1 MKFIRA
7 ERLALGLCV
16 VCLGLL
22 SAGLQAADAA
32 RASAPDSAH
41 VNGRLAM
48 PSGGPRSWLVRLDGA
63 SLLDELRQDA
73 PGGAPP
79 LSGPRAPA
87 PRAVAELETRSQAIA
102 ARQAPLRSAVID
114 LGGSVVDGYQVAYN
128 GLLVHA
134 TAEQAA
140 AIAGLAGVAAVA
152 PAPILRL
159 DLADVVK
166 TIEADKVADKL
177 HLDGE
182 GVTVAV
188 IDTGVDYTHAAFGG
202 KGTEAAYTQNEENR
216 VEPGSFPTAKVV
228 GGYDFAGWRYSP
240 ECPAGQSD
248 CWQMPQ
254 PDADPLDPP
263 ALGHGTHVAGIVA
276 GGATPS
282 LHAGV
287 APGARLVALKIF
299 GNPVGAAATTDL
311 AVGAIEWVVRHNL
324 KLAVPG
330 AAPED
335 PIDVINMSLGA
346 DWSSQM
352 VEINRIVNAAVES
365 GLTVVASAGNAGPL
379 AYVVGSPG
387 SADLAL
393 SVASSIPSGESELR
407 AGAEWSELGHLASL
421 DLEAIEGEPDWLPQ
435 LADVGPVR
443 SQLALYGLAC
453 NTGEGQPTKPVQDV
467 NRRIA
472 LVERGGCSFHEKVTN
487 AESYGAVAVVVFTAD
502 GWQKQIMAC
511 NPDDSPCNR
520 RPKIPAVMIDREPGV
535 ALRLLL
541 LKNIAISLTLGRFEK
556 SYLTDTLSGFS
567 SRGPS
572 RFDAGIKPQVTAPG
586 SNVFSALVGSGSGG
600 QNLSG
605 TSMAGPAVAGV
616 AALLWQRN
624 RAERLGLDGADVGA
638 LIMNYSEPVIKLDR
652 NDSGKLAAVMRQGA
666 GRVNAWR
673 SASGQTLVRS
683 GSGLAAL
690 GFGHLH
696 VGDGQTV
703 ITQTLVVRNLAP
715 QAQTYTPAAKFQ
727 FPEEDKGRGV
737 ALRFRPE
744 RLTVAAGGSGEIDV
758 ALVVTPEALRAWTLR
773 GAEPV
778 QDEAV
783 LAELEI
789 DGSVRI
795 EATDARGRPIKDG
808 DEVGVPFH
816 ILPRRHACV
825 DTRTAGPIA
834 FLEEGDTVSQAW
846 ANPCGTPGEVEP
858 YALAGVDNA
867 ESANVD
873 VFPPRV
879 DIDAV
884 GVRYGPYK
892 PGDPDGPIDIA
903 WAIHLRAPQRIP
915 AELGLRVY
923 LDLNRDGSF
932 DRVVFNHYGPD
943 GDDQLPVGTWF
954 VSHAPLIAGTLDP
967 DLTQMSRSARPQA
980 YDLDAST
987 VVLSAD
993 SEVLG
998 LDLRSGRAK
1007 FDFAVMSIDAVDDF
1021 PVQPGFTGRDY
1032 APDGMRRDERYAFD
1046 QAGLACVALVDGSG
1060 RRWGRLGDSLRVGA
1074 RAAGVALNLKAD
1086 CPLASMPRQFGVLFY
1101 YPSNPPEAQV
1111 QIRSGS
1117 LGLPAT
1123 ETRTPS
1129 PSATRS
1135 ATAATPTPIASHTP
1149 TRTATHTPTRT
1160 ATPLLVTLTPSA
1172 TTATPRAT
1180 DTPRPSETRAPS
1192 ATAIPPSATPRP
1204 TDTEAPSAT
1213 VAPSATAL
1221 PSTAVPPTAT
1231 ATASP
1236 TNPPPTG
1243 TPTGTP
1249 TGVRPSD
1256 TPAST
1261 PTAGPGTATP
1271 PEKTEAP
1278 PVTTAPTNSPS
1289 PAATGPGTPATAT
1302 VGPTRTASATRTA
1315 PPTLTRTPEP
1325 TSTRLP
1331 SPTASTPAALPDL
1344 GIRVV
1349 EVSQAVQRP
1358 YGDVPLVADRPVV
1371 VRVNVAVGWGAR
1383 PVPGVGGRLH
1393 ATRDGRPLPGSPLA
1407 PFNQGGVVTVPPA
1420 PNPLSMDDTLNFLF
1434 PAAWTAAGTIDAWI
1448 ELNPDHAVAETDYS
1462 NNRSGDLR
1470 LRFQPV
1476 PPLEL
1481 VLVPVE
1487 VQPGGVGPVFR
1498 PNLTNGN
1505 DYGLATLARLYPL
1518 SAVNLRLHPAVAFRG
1533 ALTSGTAQLGLAQMI
1548 GQLRLRELPDE
1559 AWVAG
1564 ADGAGGGSAQTPVYL
1579 GVVPAEAG
1587 LSGIVAFQGGKV
1599 AIGPA
1604 GQPDAAARA
1613 IGLAL
1618 GLARVACRA
1627 GEAAGSDPAY
1637 PYPGGAIG
1645 PIGLDVFRQQPVP
1658 PTYFDM
1664 MTDCRPGWISDYNY
1678 VRLFERLT
1686 GATGG
1691 ISAGPMTRATNGTGA
1706 QPMSDP
1712 SRDAPSDATAPGP
1725 GWMVSGQVGGDG
1737 NSGSLNPIEV
1747 LDAAQPVVGSGGT
1760 AGAGRYRLELRDGA
1774 GRVVARFAFDPLS
1787 AVAARG
1793 DAGVAGFGFV
1803 MPTLA
1808 GAGTVVLVDTAAGPG
1823 TELAHLKVGATTNA
1837 PPLKVDLAV
1846 LPGGSRAPDRRT
1858 VMWQVGGGDGSPV
1871 RATLRF
1877 SRDGGQSWQVL
1888 LAASRETR
1896 FDLDLVQIGGSTGGI
1911 LELVASAGG
1920 ATATRRAALGP
1931 LANRPPR
1938 VGILGSEVIR
1948 VAAGQP
1954 VVLAGEAFDLEDG
1967 PLPDA
1972 SLVWTLAPRGQT
1984 ATGRTLV
1991 LPEGLPPGVYPVV
2004 LTAVDSAGAAQGSRI
2019 TLLVGATGRAY
2030 LPWVVTRR

>member
-16 VCLGLL
+16 ACLGLL
-22 SAGLQAADAA
+22 SAGLQAAGSARPSASDIA
-32 RASAPDSAH
+32 RA
-41 VNGRLAM
+41 NGRFAM
-48 PSGGPRSWLVRLDGA
+48 PSDAPRSWLVRLDGA
-63 SLLDELRQDA
+63 SLLDELRQDT
-73 PGGAPP
+73 PGSTSPP
-79 LSGPRAPA
+79 LPGPRTAPRVAPRIA
-87 PRAVAELETRSQAIA
+87 PRAVAELEA
-102 ARQAPLRSAVID
+102 ARQSIEARQEPLRSAVMD
-114 LGGSVVDGYQVAYN
+114 LGGSVVDAYQVVTN

-140 AIAGLAGVAAVA
+140 AIAGLTGVAAVA
-152 PAPILRL
+152 PAPILQL
-159 DLADVVK
+159 NLADVAK
-166 TIEADKVADKL
+166 TIEADKVAAKL
-177 HLDGE
+177 DLDGE

-188 IDTGVDYTHAAFGG
+188 IDTGIDYTHAAFGG
-202 KGTEAAYTQNEENR
+202 PGTEAAYVLNEENR
-216 VEPGSFPTAKVV
+216 VENGSFPTAKVV

-240 ECPAGQSD
+240 DCSAGQKD
-248 CWQMPQ
+248 CWQTPQ
-254 PDADPLDPP
+254 PDTDPLDPSE
-263 ALGHGTHVAGIVA
+263 LGHGTHVAGIVA
-276 GGATPS
+276 GEAIPG

-299 GNPVGAAATTDL
+299 GNPTGAAATTDL
-311 AVGAIEWVVRHNL
+311 AVSAIEWVVRHNL
-324 KLAVPG
+324 KLSVPG

-346 DWSSQM
+346 DWSGQM
-352 VEINRIVNAAVES
+352 VEMNQIVNAAVES

-407 AGAEWSELGHLASL
+407 VGGEWSELGHLESIE
-421 DLEAIEGEPDWLPQ
+421 LEAIEGAPDWLPQ

-443 SQLALYGLAC
+443 SQLAWYGQAC
-453 NTGEGQPTKPVQDV
+453 NTGEGLPSKPVQDV
-467 NRRIA
+467 KRRIA
-472 LVERGGCSFHEKVTN
+472 LIERGECPFHEKVTN
-487 AESYGAVAVVVFTAD
+487 AEAHGAVAVLVFTAD
-502 GWQKQIMAC
+502 GRQKSIMTCIPA
-511 NPDDSPCNR
+511 DSPCGQ
-520 RPKIPAVMIDREPGV
+520 RPTIPALMLDREPGI

-541 LKNIAISLTLGRFEK
+541 LKNIAISMTLGRFEK
-556 SYLTDTLSGFS
+556 TYLTDTLSGFS
-567 SRGPS
+567 SRGPA

-586 SNVFSALVGSGSGG
+586 ANVFSALVGSGGGG

-605 TSMAGPAVAGV
+605 TSMAGPAAAGV

-624 RAERLGLDGADVGA
+624 RVERLDLDGADVGA
-638 LIMNYSEPVIKLDR
+638 LIMNYAEPVIRLDR

-666 GRVNAWR
+666 GRINAWR
-673 SASGQTLVRS
+673 SATGRTLVRS

-690 GFGHLH
+690 GFGHLR

-703 ITQTLVVRNLAP
+703 ITHTLVVRNLADKS
-715 QAQTYTPAAKFQ
+715 QTYTPAVKFQ

-744 RLTVAAGGSGEIDV
+744 QLTVVAGGSGEIDV
-758 ALVVTPEALRAWTLR
+758 ALVVTPEALRSWTLR
-773 GAEPV
+773 GTEPV
-778 QDEAV
+778 QDEAS
-783 LAELEI
+783 LAVLEI
-789 DGSVRI
+789 DGMVHI
-795 EATDARGRPIKDG
+795 EATDTRGRPIKDG
-808 DEVGVPFH
+808 DAVGVPFH
-816 ILPRRHACV
+816 VLPRRHACV
-825 DTRTAGPIA
+825 ASKTAGPIV
-834 FLEEGDTVSQAW
+834 FLEEGDTVPQAW
-846 ANPCGTPGEVEP
+846 ANPCGTPGEVEA

-867 ESANVD
+867 ESANVE
-873 VFPPRV
+873 VFPARV

-884 GVRYGPYK
+884 GVRFGPFK

-903 WAIHLRAPQRIP
+903 WAIHMRAPQRIP

-943 GDDQLPVGTWF
+943 VDDRLPVGTWT
-954 VSHAPLIAGTLDP
+954 VSHAPLIPGTLDP
-967 DLTQMSRSARPQA
+967 DLTQVARSTRPQA

-993 SEVLG
+993 SGVLG
-998 LDLRSGRAK
+998 LDLRGGREA
-1007 FDFAVMSIDAVDDF
+1007 FDFAVMSIDAVEDF

-1074 RAAGVALNLKAD
+1074 RAAEVALDLKAD
-1086 CPLASMPRQFGVLFY
+1086 CPLDDLPRQFGVFFH
-1101 YPSNPPEAQV
+1101 YPANPPEAQV
-1111 QIRSGS
+1111 QIRNGS
-1117 LGLPAT
+1117 VGLPPT
-1123 ETRTPS
+1123 ETATVA

-1135 ATAATPTPIASHTP
+1135 ATPIPPTSTG
-1149 TRTATHTPTRT
+1149 
-1160 ATPLLVTLTPSA
+1160 TPSA
-1172 TTATPRAT
+1172 T
-1180 DTPRPSETRAPS
+1180 AP
-1192 ATAIPPSATPRP
+1192 PPSAT
-1204 TDTEAPSAT
+1204 
-1213 VAPSATAL
+1213 
-1221 PSTAVPPTAT
+1221 VPP
-1231 ATASP
+1231 SP
-1236 TNPPPTG
+1236 TNPPPTE
-1243 TPTGTP
+1243 TPSA
-1249 TGVRPSD
+1249 VRPTD

-1261 PTAGPGTATP
+1261 PTAGTGTATS
-1271 PEKTEAP
+1271 PEQTEAP
-1278 PVTTAPTNSPS
+1278 PVTTVPTHPPS
-1289 PAATGPGTPATAT
+1289 PAATDPATPATAT
-1302 VGPTRTASATRTA
+1302 VRPTDEPTRTASATRTA
-1315 PPTLTRTPEP
+1315 PPTLTQTPEP
-1325 TSTRLP
+1325 TSTRVP
-1331 SPTASTPAALPDL
+1331 SPTVSTPAALPDL
-1344 GIRVV
+1344 GIRAV

-1358 YGDVPLVADRPVV
+1358 FGDVPLVADRPVV
-1371 VRVNVAVGWGAR
+1371 VRVNVEVGWGAR
-1383 PVPGVGGRLH
+1383 PVPGVNGRLH
-1393 ATRDGRPLPGSPLA
+1393 AMRNGQPLPGSPLA
-1407 PFNQGGVVTVPPA
+1407 PFNPGGVMTVPPA
-1420 PNPLSMDDTLNFLF
+1420 PNPLSMADTLNFLF

-1448 ELNPDHAVAETDYS
+1448 ELNPDRGVPETDYG
-1462 NNRSGDLR
+1462 NNRSGDLS
-1470 LRFQPV
+1470 LSFKPV

-1487 VQPGGVGPVFR
+1487 YQPGGVGPVFR

-1505 DYGLATLARLYPL
+1505 DYGLAMLARLYPL

-1533 ALTSGTAQLGLAQMI
+1533 ALTSSTAQIGLAQMI
-1548 GQLRLRELPDE
+1548 GQLRLHEQPDE

-1564 ADGAGGGSAQTPVYL
+1564 ADPAASDGPVGPVYF

-1587 LSGIVAFQGGKV
+1587 LTGIVAFQGGRV

-1627 GEAAGSDPAY
+1627 GEAVGDPAY

-1658 PTYFDM
+1658 ATYFDM

-1686 GATGG
+1686 GGKGG
-1691 ISAGPMTRATNGTGA
+1691 AGGTKARAAAGITVSGG
-1706 QPMSDP
+1706 
-1712 SRDAPSDATAPGP
+1712 SRDALSDATATGP
-1725 GWMVSGQVGGDG
+1725 GWLVSGQIAGDG
-1737 NSGSLNPIEV
+1737 KSTGLNPIEI
-1747 LDAAQPVVGSGGT
+1747 LDAAEPVVASGRATGT
-1760 AGAGRYRLELRDGA
+1760 GRYRLELRDGA
-1774 GRVVARFAFDPLS
+1774 GRVEARYSFDPLG

-1793 DAGVAGFGFV
+1793 DAGVSGFGFV
-1803 MPTLA
+1803 MPPLA
-1808 GAGTVVLVDTAAGPG
+1808 GAGTVVLVDTAAGQAA
-1823 TELAHLKVGATTNA
+1823 EIAHLKVGATANT

-1846 LPGGSRAPDRRT
+1846 LPASSRMPDRRT
-1858 VMWQVGGGDGSPV
+1858 VMWQVGGGDGTPARV
-1871 RATLRF
+1871 TLRF

-1896 FDLDLVQIGGSTGGI
+1896 FELDLAQIGGSAGGI

-1920 ATATRRAALGP
+1920 ATAARRAPLGT

-1938 VGILGSEVIR
+1938 VGILGAEVIR
-1948 VAAGQP
+1948 IAAGQP

-1967 PLPDA
+1967 ALADA
-1972 SLVWTLAPRGQT
+1972 NLVWTLAPRGQT
-1984 ATGRTLV
+1984 ATGRSLV

-2019 TLLVGATGRAY
+2019 TLLVGSTGRAY